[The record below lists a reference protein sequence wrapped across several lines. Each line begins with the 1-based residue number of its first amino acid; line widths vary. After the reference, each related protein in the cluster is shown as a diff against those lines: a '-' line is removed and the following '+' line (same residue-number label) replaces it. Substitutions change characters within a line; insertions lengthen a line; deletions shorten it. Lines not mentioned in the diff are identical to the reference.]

1 MDNTTNH
8 AIHDTGDNSWM
19 MISTALVL
27 LMTPAVAFFYGGLVD
42 RKNVLNQLFLSFI
55 CMGIVFLQ
63 WVLFGFSF
71 AFGPP
76 ISAGFG
82 SFRWAMLRFGE
93 YDNTIYSPTYPLLT
107 FAAYHGAFA
116 IITPALISGAI
127 VGRMKLVPYMIFIF
141 LWTTICYD
149 PMANWVW
156 GTKGWLKH
164 LGTLDFAGGTVVHI
178 LSGVSGFVAAG
189 ILGKRSDYDPHS
201 TVDHNLPFTL
211 LGTCLLWVGW
221 SGFNGGSANG
231 ADGLAALALVNTH
244 AAAATGLVT
253 WVVLDA
259 IRGHISISGACIG
272 PIVGLV
278 GVTPACGFVQP
289 GWAILMASIT
299 ASLVYFLLLNK
310 HRMFFDDALD
320 VAIVHGCGGIIGAV
334 LTGLF
339 PEKWVNSRDGVDGA
353 FYGRPI
359 QLWYQIAGVL
369 TAIAF
374 ASVCTAGIL
383 YPLDWMMGIR
393 LAKEDELQGLDL
405 TAHGES
411 WQVTAS
417 RTVSDLVRKILDE
430 EGVSKEEAEDAG
442 TLELHY
448 NPKNP
453 NKKPFKI
460 PLFKRIMSRN
470 FQSNIDSISS
480 NEIEQNHNTA
490 KLDDDE
496 THTQAI
502 NTHIIHF

>member
-1 MDNTTNH
+1 Y
-8 AIHDTGDNSWM
+8 I
-19 MISTALVL
+19 
-27 LMTPAVAFFYGGLVD
+27 
-42 RKNVLNQLFLSFI
+42 
-55 CMGIVFLQ
+55 
-63 WVLFGFSF
+63 
-71 AFGPP
+71 
-76 ISAGFG
+76 
-82 SFRWAMLRFGE
+82 
-93 YDNTIYSPTYPLLT
+93 
-107 FAAYHGAFA
+107 
-116 IITPALISGAI
+116 
-127 VGRMKLVPYMIFIF
+127 
-141 LWTTICYD
+141 
-149 PMANWVW
+149 
-156 GTKGWLKH
+156 
-164 LGTLDFAGGTVVHI
+164 
-178 LSGVSGFVAAG
+178 
-189 ILGKRSDYDPHS
+189 
-201 TVDHNLPFTL
+201 
-211 LGTCLLWVGW
+211 
-221 SGFNGGSANG
+221 
-231 ADGLAALALVNTH
+231 
-244 AAAATGLVT
+244 
-253 WVVLDA
+253 
-259 IRGHISISGACIG
+259 
-272 PIVGLV
+272 
-278 GVTPACGFVQP
+278 
-289 GWAILMASIT
+289 
-299 ASLVYFLLLNK
+299 
-310 HRMFFDDALD
+310 
-320 VAIVHGCGGIIGAV
+320 GGIIGAV

-383 YPLDWMMGIR
+383 YPLDWIMGIR

-496 THTQAI
+496 THTQAN